1 MSLAVALFK
10 INQCYLKTP
19 VTGGLQRRTMH
30 NLSEPELKRVWL
42 FVLCVQESFFEFNM
56 YAIAQ
61 PAATLLISGSAL
73 PALNQTHASQS
84 PTEPTPAAPPPLITH
99 DEQPSSA
106 ELSLKSQWTPLPL
119 PLASPEWISFSAGLS
134 LLGWFHVKAGPLG

>member
-1 MSLAVALFK
+1 MGGFSGVQCTTSLSRSSGVSGSVCLVCA
-10 INQCYLKTP
+10 
-19 VTGGLQRRTMH
+19 
-30 NLSEPELKRVWL
+30 RV
-42 FVLCVQESFFEFNM
+42 FFEFNM

-61 PAATLLISGSAL
+61 PAATLLITASAL

-134 LLGWFHVKAGPLG
+134 LLDRFHVKASPLG